1 MQAVPMT
8 TVCRHTSLPVRWFV
22 QFSPLTQQRCALS
35 PQTAEEVIAAVDEVE
50 AHLGLLDGCCRG
62 AGGALAA
69 SKAASADVVA
79 SSRRNSQVSRGNRR
93 RRATRH
99 GVPHTAAHV
108 SMLLPFIVHCWQQA

>member
-79 SSRRNSQVSRGNRR
+79 SSRRNSQVSHGNRR

-108 SMLLPFIVHCWQQA
+108 SMLLPFIVHC